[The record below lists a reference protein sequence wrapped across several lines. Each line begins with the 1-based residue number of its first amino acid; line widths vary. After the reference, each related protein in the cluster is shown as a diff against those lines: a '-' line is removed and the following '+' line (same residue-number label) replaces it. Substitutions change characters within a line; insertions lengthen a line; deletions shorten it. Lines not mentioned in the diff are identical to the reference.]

1 MRTLTIDITDVGGNP
16 RDGDYVLLQA
26 PLLRGSSDRAGAV
39 VMTAPMR
46 VDLRNGVAQ
55 AQVES
60 GPLLVQIRS
69 RSLRDSEPFE
79 VTVPNGSGPV
89 TLRACMEK
97 KFRYQPLVE
106 TAVARNADRAHE
118 ALTGAI
124 TAQRKATEKADEAIQ
139 RVDAAVNRG
148 ADLIRNEVKKDADRA
163 VTAAQEAQQSTSVA
177 VQAQSAATEAK
188 TNAASSAATAQSAAE
203 KAESAAT
210 SATSAA
216 EKATKAEEKAS
227 QWNEEAAM
235 SRSLAD
241 RASESAASYRDS
253 AQEKATKAEEH
264 AGESKKH
271 ADEAKQA
278 AAQAKTGAPE
288 TGWAE
293 QNLSEDVRRKLN
305 KTLSPSDLN
314 NMPRDLNGGSAEN
327 SPNTVM
333 TRDPQGRSQVG
344 DPARF
349 DDIANKRYVD
359 QLKIRRQSL
368 FITRRP
374 IDRTG
379 NDVAPVFDRLHG
391 SVNYGQNIFMIPDGI
406 WRVSASSRREDA
418 SLPVQGTGKITIK
431 VMSEGKWLAAADADN
446 GGLNSASLIVDT
458 RGLSRAVASVT
469 INAQVTGTNMIVL
482 VEDLTK

>member
-1 MRTLTIDITDVGGNP
+1 MRILTINITDVGGNP

-55 AQVES
+55 APVES

-106 TAVARNADRAHE
+106 TAVARNADRAHD

-124 TAQRKATEKADEAIQ
+124 TAQRKATEQADEAIP

-148 ADLIRNEVKKDADRA
+148 AALIRNEVKKDADRA
-163 VTAAQEAQQSTSVA
+163 VTAAQEAQQSASVA

-188 TNAASSAATAQSAAE
+188 TNAASSAATAQS
-203 KAESAAT
+203 SAT
-210 SATSAA
+210 SATSSA

-235 SRSLAD
+235 SRSLAE

-264 AGESKKH
+264 AGEAKKH

-278 AAQAKTGAPE
+278 AEQAKTGAPE

-469 INAQVTGTNMIVL
+469 INAQVTGTNLIVL